1 MFKSLTLDFILLFW
15 NVYAD
20 EDLNGYVAF
29 KNVLETDCSMTF
41 VRFCIQFYLLWSCQI
56 KKNLNL
62 IFCNRFF
69 SIIILKLRGA
79 QYSLSVLVFYFSL
92 GYFWPQILFPL
103 NLTELW
109 SWLWPLALK
118 EEELCLSGAMPQAVC
133 KSAGRD
139 YFPGCAEMT
148 FRGEWVSAV
157 HVNSFSHDWE
167 P

>member
-1 MFKSLTLDFILLFW
+1 MGCELKSNRPVHGCYCCSVTALCLTVCHSSWFDCLHQAPPSFIISQSLLKFMSIDLVMLFKHLIL
-15 NVYAD
+15 
-20 EDLNGYVAF
+20 
-29 KNVLETDCSMTF
+29 C
-41 VRFCIQFYLLWSCQI
+41 CLL
-56 KKNLNL
+56 
-62 IFCNRFF
+62 
-69 SIIILKLRGA
+69 ILKLRGA
-79 QYSLSVLVFYFSL
+79 QYILSVLVFYFSL

-148 FRGEWVSAV
+148 FWGEWVSAV

>member
-1 MFKSLTLDFILLFW
+1 MSSKLIAAWHSSDSVFSFSLAILKLSDENKSKFNIL
-15 NVYAD
+15 
-20 EDLNGYVAF
+20 
-29 KNVLETDCSMTF
+29 
-41 VRFCIQFYLLWSCQI
+41 QQI
-56 KKNLNL
+56 
-62 IFCNRFF
+62 F
-69 SIIILKLRGA
+69 SIIILKPRGT
-79 QYSLSVLVFYFSL
+79 QYIFFVLVFYFSL

-118 EEELCLSGAMPQAVC
+118 EEELCLSGAMPQALC

-139 YFPGCAEMT
+139 YFPGCEMMT
-148 FRGEWVSAV
+148 FYREWMSAV